1 MMSDFG
7 KFIEKQMGSFFD
19 DTVFND
25 FIHKELIPL
34 SHLKERHSSWI
45 LDMDLPMVDKK
56 NIEITHSEDSITIKA
71 KLTKTFC
78 VSRGNTV
85 TEFDYFKKTVKIPGG
100 VDAKQI
106 SASFKN
112 GILRIIMPKRVQG
125 KKIPIK

>member
-1 MMSDFG
+1 MSDFG

-19 DTVFND
+19 DIVFND

-45 LDMDLPMVDKK
+45 LDTDLPMVDKK
-56 NIEITHSEDSITIKA
+56 NIEITHSEDSLTIKA

-85 TEFDYFKKTVKIPGG
+85 TEFDYFKKTIKIPGG
-100 VDAKQI
+100 VDTKQI

-112 GILRIIMPKRVQG
+112 GILRIMMPKRVQG